1 MDKDIINTSFFIHQ
15 LKEGENAAFETL
27 YHLYFQKLFHFA
39 NSYIEDEEEAKEIVQ
54 NIYFKIWKKRAKL
67 ELDLNLHS
75 YLFKMVKNAC
85 LDYFKHQK
93 VRANYKD
100 FCDIERKNI
109 NQLALLDTA
118 STLYIENE
126 LLEKINKSVDKL
138 PEACKRIFIK
148 SRFQGLK
155 HKEIAEEL
163 NISTKTVENQL
174 TKALKFL
181 RMELK
186 EYTALFF

>member
-1 MDKDIINTSFFIHQ
+1 MSKDTINTSFFIHQ

-27 YHLYFQKLFHFA
+27 YQLYFQKLFHFA
-39 NSYIEDEEEAKEIVQ
+39 NSYIENEEESQEIVQ
-54 NIYFKIWKKRAKL
+54 NIYFKLWKKRNEL
-67 ELDLNLHS
+67 ELDMNLHS

-93 VRANYKD
+93 VKANYKD
-100 FCDIERKNI
+100 YCDAQRESI
-109 NQLALLDTA
+109 NHLALLDDT
-118 STLYIENE
+118 SSLYIENE

-138 PEACKRIFIK
+138 PESCKRIFIK

-163 NISTKTVENQL
+163 MISTKTVENQL

-186 EYTALFF
+186 EYTALFL

>member
-1 MDKDIINTSFFIHQ
+1 
-15 LKEGENAAFETL
+15 LKQGQNSAFETL
-27 YHLYFQKLFHFA
+27 YHLYFQKLSHFA
-39 NSYIEDEEEAKEIVQ
+39 NSYIENEEESQEIVQ
-54 NIYFKIWKKRAKL
+54 NVFFKLWKKREKL
-67 ELDLNLHS
+67 AVDVNLHS
-75 YLFKMVKNAC
+75 YLFKMVKNSC

-93 VRANYKD
+93 VKANYSQH
-100 FCDIERKNI
+100 CDIERKKI
-109 NQLALLDTA
+109 NHFALMDTP

-126 LLEKINKSVDKL
+126 LLEKINSSVDKL

-148 SRFQGLK
+148 SRFQGMN

-163 NISTKTVENQL
+163 DISTKTVENQI

-181 RMELK
+181 RVELK

>member
-1 MDKDIINTSFFIHQ
+1 MNKDTINTSFFIHQ

-27 YHLYFQKLFHFA
+27 YQLYFQKLFHFA

-54 NIYFKIWKKRAKL
+54 NIYFKLWKKRAKL

-100 FCDIERKNI
+100 FCDSERKSI
-109 NQLALLDTA
+109 NHLALLDD
-118 STLYIENE
+118 SSSSFVENE
-126 LLEKINKSVDKL
+126 LLAKINKSVDKL

-186 EYTALFF
+186 EYTALFL

>member
-1 MDKDIINTSFFIHQ
+1 MNKYTINTSFFIHQ

-27 YHLYFQKLFHFA
+27 YKLYFQKLFHFA
-39 NSYIEDEEEAKEIVQ
+39 NSYIDDEDESKEIVQ
-54 NIYFKIWKKRAKL
+54 NVYYKLWKKRSDL

-75 YLFKMVKNAC
+75 YLFKMVKNSC

-93 VRANYKD
+93 VREDYQN
-100 FCDIERKNI
+100 FCATERKNI
-109 NQLALLDTA
+109 NHLALLDET
-118 STLYIENE
+118 TNLYIENE

-138 PEACKRIFIK
+138 PEACRNVFIK
-148 SRFQGLK
+148 SRFEGLK
-155 HKEIAEEL
+155 HKEIALEL

-186 EYTALFF
+186 EYSAFFL

>member
-1 MDKDIINTSFFIHQ
+1 M
-15 LKEGENAAFETL
+15 KEGENAAFETL
-27 YHLYFQKLFHFA
+27 YQLYFQKLFHFA
-39 NSYIEDEEEAKEIVQ
+39 NNYIEDEEEAKEIVQ
-54 NIYFKIWKKRAKL
+54 NIYFKLWKKRAKL

-75 YLFKMVKNAC
+75 YLFKMVINAC

-100 FCDIERKNI
+100 YCDSERKSI
-109 NQLALLDTA
+109 NHLALLDD
-118 STLYIENE
+118 SSSSFVEDE
-126 LLEKINKSVDKL
+126 LLAKINKSVDKL

-186 EYTALFF
+186 EYTALFL

>member
-155 HKEIAEEL
+155 HKEIAGEL